1 MSNEAKQ
8 IFLSSLRTEQF
19 EFEEIS
25 LPVDL
30 LTDKDFS
37 TARLVW
43 ANSNTYILELNQIET
58 TKDDYKNIQLL
69 LFKLENNNFVLQKTI
84 ESIANYNFKQKD
96 NENYLVYAKY
106 NNLNVILCMSL
117 IYSQIS

>member
-8 IFLSSLRTEQF
+8 VFLSSLRTEQF

-25 LPVDL
+25 LPVEL
-30 LTDKDFS
+30 LADKDFS

-43 ANSNTYILELNQIET
+43 ANSNTYILEFNKIET
-58 TKDDYKNIQLL
+58 SKDDYKSIQLL
-69 LFKLENNNFVLQKTI
+69 LLKLDSNNNFFLHKTI
-84 ESIANYNFKQKD
+84 ESVANYNFKQKD

-106 NNLNVILCMSL
+106 NDLNVILRL
-117 IYSQIS
+117 N